1 MAVPLAEQILA
12 VVKEGLGLW
21 KTFIAT
27 RQEAY
32 NRKQDKKQVAAIE
45 SAEKFI
51 FNADA
56 LTAKLSDDLKKEYKK
71 ELANMVHFR
80 KRFFHYH

>member
-1 MAVPLAEQILA
+1 MSVPLAEKILG
-12 VVKEGLGLW
+12 VLNEGLGAW
-21 KTFIAT
+21 KTYLAT

-32 NRKQDKKQVAAIE
+32 NRHQDKKQVNAIE

-51 FNADA
+51 FNADQ
-56 LTAKLSDDLKKEYKK
+56 LVNELGDDDKIKHRKI
-71 ELANMVHFR
+71 LANMIHFR